1 MAVITPKAGKDRKYN
16 AARRPPSINQILE
29 VPVKLELH
37 KVAIRQLRFGNKTE
51 VSEGTLNIN
60 KEELR
65 SLLLEDDRLA
75 SVDLDL
81 AHPGDNTR
89 IMPVKDAIEPRC
101 KLEGSGELF
110 PGFIGPPETVGTGK
124 TLVLEGMAVLTT
136 GRLIAAQEGI
146 VDMSGPGADYT
157 PFSKTCNLVVV
168 LVPREGVEL
177 HEAEETCRIAG
188 FKTAHYLASQC
199 KTTKADAT
207 ELYDFPPLS
216 KAMSAF
222 PGLPKVGYI
231 YMLQSQGLLH
241 DTWVYGVDAKRMLP
255 TLINPTETMDC
266 AIVSGNCV
274 SACDKNNTY
283 VHQNNP
289 IIKALC
295 KRHGKDLNFI
305 GVVITNENITLADK
319 QRSSSYA
326 VKLMQTLGAEAC
338 VISEEGFGNPDADL
352 VLNCVKAERAGIKT
366 VLVTDEFAGA
376 NGASQSLAD
385 SCPEGTAVVTGGNA
399 NMTIVLPPMDK
410 VIGDIGQADVI
421 AGGFFGSKR
430 EDGSLE
436 VELQAI
442 LSATNEMGFN
452 KLGAFTI

>member
-1 MAVITPKAGKDRKYN
+1 M
-16 AARRPPSINQILE
+16 
-29 VPVKLELH
+29 KLELH
-37 KVAIRQLRFGNKTE
+37 KVAIRKLRFGDKTE
-51 VSEGTLNIN
+51 AAGGTLTVN
-60 KEELR
+60 KEELKT
-65 SLLLEDDRLA
+65 LLLEDDRLA
-75 SVDLDL
+75 SVEFDL
-81 AHPGDNTR
+81 AHPGDSTR

-101 KLEGSGELF
+101 KLEGPGEVF
-110 PGFIGPPETVGTGK
+110 PGFIGDVETVGEGK

-136 GRLIAAQEGI
+136 GRLVAAQEGI
-146 VDMSGPGADYT
+146 VDMSGPGAEYT

-168 LVPREGVEL
+168 LTPRDGVEL

-188 FKTAHYLASQC
+188 FKTAFYLASNC
-199 KTTKADAT
+199 KAAKADAT
-207 ELYDFPPLS
+207 ELYEAPPMAE
-216 KAMSAF
+216 AMKAF

-241 DTWVYGVDAKRMLP
+241 DTWVYGVDAKKTLP
-255 TLINPTETMDC
+255 TLIGPTETMDC

-289 IIKALC
+289 IIKALF
-295 KRHGKDLNFI
+295 KRHGKDINFV
-305 GVVITNENITLADK
+305 GVVITNENVTLADK
-319 QRSSSYA
+319 KRSSSYA
-326 VKLMQTLGAEAC
+326 VKLMQMLGVDAC

-366 VLVTDEFAGA
+366 VLVTDEYAGA

-399 NMTIVLPPMDK
+399 NMTIVLPPMAK

-436 VELQAI
+436 VEIQAI
-442 LSATNEMGFN
+442 LAATNEMGFN
-452 KLGAFTI
+452 KLGAYTI